1 MTGTVNY
8 SRKRG
13 KKAFEIERKKERKK
27 EREREKAKTK
37 LAPYLS
43 RFAGAEK

>member
-8 SRKRG
+8 RRKEGNKDWEMGR
-13 KKAFEIERKKERKK
+13 KERKK
-27 EREREKAKTK
+27 EREKTKTK